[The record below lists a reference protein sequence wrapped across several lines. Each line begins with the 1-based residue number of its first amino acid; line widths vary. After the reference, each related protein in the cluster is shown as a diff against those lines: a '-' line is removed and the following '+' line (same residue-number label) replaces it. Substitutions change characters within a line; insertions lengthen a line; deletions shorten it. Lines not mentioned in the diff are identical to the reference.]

1 MPRFLIA
8 LVALLAMAAGA
19 SVAAAKPATERLFTL
34 QPDPAG
40 NPEGV
45 AYDKQSK
52 AFFVSIT
59 EGGAIYRGTL
69 DSDTVSP
76 FITGDGAAIG
86 LEERHGLLYV
96 AGGPTGS
103 IKVYDID
110 TGALVARFETG
121 SGGFVNDLV
130 VTGRGD
136 VFATD
141 SLRPTLWHVTREQVE
156 AGSGTPQGLDVSEI
170 PYDAGF
176 NVNGIVKKGSRRL
189 VVVDSNGGGLYR
201 IKLGPGQDSIRD
213 IRQIEGATA
222 QGGDGL
228 LLDRGRLIAVLGDAE
243 ELAFYKLRSGAR
255 RATLKDTRTSDLFER
270 PSTIARAKKHY
281 LVVNADF
288 NEPDFPFTV
297 AGIPRHS
304 GH

>member
-8 LVALLAMAAGA
+8 LVALLALAAGA
-19 SVAAAKPATERLFTL
+19 GVASAKPATERLFTL

-40 NPEGV
+40 NPEGI
-45 AYDKQSK
+45 AFDKQSK

-136 VFATD
+136 IFATD
-141 SLRPTLWHVTREQVE
+141 SLRPFLWHVTREQVE
-156 AGSGTPQGLDVSEI
+156 AGSGDPQSLDVSEI

-201 IKLGPGQDSIRD
+201 IKLGPGQDSIQD

-222 QGGDGL
+222 PGGDGL
-228 LLDRGRLIAVLGDAE
+228 LLDRGRLIAVLGDEE

-255 RATLKDTRTSDLFER
+255 RATLKDTRTSELFER

-288 NEPDFPFTV
+288 NEPDLPFTV